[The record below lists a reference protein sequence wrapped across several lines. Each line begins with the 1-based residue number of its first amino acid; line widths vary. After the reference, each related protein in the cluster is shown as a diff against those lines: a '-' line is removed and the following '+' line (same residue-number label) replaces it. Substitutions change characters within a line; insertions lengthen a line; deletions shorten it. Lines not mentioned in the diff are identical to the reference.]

1 MEEKI
6 VLALGALAQIARL
19 RIMRCLVGAAEH
31 GQTPTELG
39 HTLHLPPATLSFHL
53 KELVHAGLIT
63 QTREG
68 RSLRYRPA
76 THELQTLMGNLQQL
90 LGLPL
95 SLSYPGHASPAEFWH
110 PFPEKSPMVT
120 RNVLFLCTGNSA
132 RSILAEGL
140 LNTLG
145 GERFRAFSAGSHP
158 RGVVNPMALEVL
170 SQLGAS
176 TAGYRSKSW
185 DEFAAA
191 GAPEMDFVFTV
202 CDQAAGEVCP
212 VWPGQPIT
220 AHWGVAD
227 PSLVVGSEPERRRA
241 YLDTAYTLRRRI
253 ELLLALPIDKLD
265 RLALKQQVQQ
275 IGQQ

>member
-1 MEEKI
+1 MEEKTI
-6 VLALGALAQIARL
+6 LALGALAQIARL
-19 RIMRCLVGAAEH
+19 RVVRRLVDAGEH
-31 GQTPTELG
+31 GCTPTDLG
-39 HTLHLPPATLSFHL
+39 QVLHLPPATLSFHL

-76 THELQTLMGNLQQL
+76 TTELHTLMTNLQQL

-95 SLSYPGHASPAEFWH
+95 SHPGHAGPAQSWDIS
-110 PFPEKSPMVT
+110 PEKPAMVT
-120 RNVLFLCTGNSA
+120 RHVLFLCTGNSA

-140 LNTLG
+140 LSALG
-145 GERFRAFSAGSHP
+145 GERFKAFSAGSHP
-158 RGVVNPMALEVL
+158 RGAVNPLALEVL
-170 SQLGAS
+170 QQLGAN

-185 DEFAAA
+185 DEFATPE
-191 GAPEMDFVFTV
+191 APAMDFVFTV
-202 CDQAAGEVCP
+202 CDQAAGETCP

-227 PSLVVGSEPERRRA
+227 PSLVVGSEAERRRA